1 MEKMLY
7 VQLVPRSRMAQ
18 RFTGSGLK
26 IATDIAG
33 MLGSSEKPLQDP
45 AVRSHWR
52 QWRLTTVRRARWS
65 QWRKYLTVVITSSL
79 VLRSARLDSTLSG
92 IRRATSSSRS
102 RRSGP
107 VELRWGRKRL
117 VRRTHSARERD
128 LNITSPGPAAG
139 AHPLTALLE
148 STWTTC
154 YEAA

>member
-1 MEKMLY
+1 MLY
-7 VQLVPRSRMAQ
+7 VQLVPCSRMAQ

-33 MLGSSEKPLQDP
+33 ILGSSEKPLQDP

-79 VLRSARLDSTLSG
+79 VPRSARLDSTLSG

-107 VELRWGRKRL
+107 VELRWGRERG
-117 VRRTHSARERD
+117 THGARERD

-148 STWTTC
+148 STWTTRR
-154 YEAA
+154 EAA